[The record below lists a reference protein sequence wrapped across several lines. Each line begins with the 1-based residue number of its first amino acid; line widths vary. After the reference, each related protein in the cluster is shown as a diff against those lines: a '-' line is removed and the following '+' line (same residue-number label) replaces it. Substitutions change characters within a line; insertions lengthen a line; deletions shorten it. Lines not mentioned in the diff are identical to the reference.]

1 MADQAKRG
9 GQKQGQAA
17 GAESKKHQG
26 VRPGSTTQNKAQRQ
40 KQAEHRPD
48 QKTTVPSPERQNEE
62 EQ

>member
-26 VRPGSTTQNKAQRQ
+26 VRPGSTTQKKNQRQ
-40 KQAEHRPD
+40 KQM
-48 QKTTVPSPERQNEE
+48 ERNPAKESRVINER
-62 EQ
+62 